1 MPFWPQACA
10 DYAQPTSLEKIE
22 IEEAVINTTVQ
33 RDKSFNT
40 LLESTQVALD
50 YVM

>member
-1 MPFWPQACA
+1 MPFWPQART
-10 DYAQPTSLEKIE
+10 DYAEHTSLEKIE
-22 IEEAVINTTVQ
+22 IEEAVINATVQ

-50 YVM
+50 YLM

>member
-1 MPFWPQACA
+1 MPFWPQART
-10 DYAQPTSLEKIE
+10 DYAQHTSLEKIE
-22 IEEAVINTTVQ
+22 IEEAVINATVQ

>member
-40 LLESTQVALD
+40 LLESTLVA
-50 YVM
+50 